1 MNSVAQVGKA
11 SISAVVNVWDSL
23 IVAGESIF
31 DTTSTTTSEVV
42 QKRYGEEAGEVS
54 KKSFGVASDVIKTA
68 NNFGNMGVRALARH
82 AVKHYFIRQENGV
95 MKEVSAD
102 QAPKHMV
109 ESQL

>member
-1 MNSVAQVGKA
+1 M
-11 SISAVVNVWDSL
+11 L
-23 IVAGESIF
+23 VAGESVF
-31 DTTSTTTSEVV
+31 DTTSNTTTEVV

-54 KKSFGVASDVIKTA
+54 KKSFGVASDVFKTA

-82 AVKHYFIRQENGV
+82 AGNDNILISFDTNNEVILLVKHYFIRQENGV

-102 QAPKHMV
+102 QAPKYVV

>member
-1 MNSVAQVGKA
+1 M
-11 SISAVVNVWDSL
+11 
-23 IVAGESIF
+23 AGESVF
-31 DTTSTTTSEVV
+31 DTTSNTTTEVV

-54 KKSFGVASDVIKTA
+54 KKSFGVASDVFKTA

-82 AVKHYFIRQENGV
+82 AGNDNSHVILISFDTNNEVILLVKHYFIRQENGV

-102 QAPKHMV
+102 QAPKYVV